1 MNQLL
6 LICYTQTITTH
17 TNLIFV
23 VLSTL
28 FVFLT
33 RANKLGVAIISVC
46 VCMCVCVCVCV
57 QMLNMTKI
65 EPLTYV

>member
-1 MNQLL
+1 MIKDRSRELENEMNQLL

-33 RANKLGVAIISVC
+33 RTEKHGDATVSIH
-46 VCMCVCVCVCV
+46 
-57 QMLNMTKI
+57 KI
-65 EPLTYV
+65 RILPF